1 MRIVIGFIVL
11 LYSCTSVVS
20 QQPSEEQL
28 KEEEYQALL
37 KQAKQTQQENIA
49 VMKAAD
55 EKTTKIITKTAQTI
69 VSLKEEVK
77 DLKQELNETKKSIDS
92 INVLGGT
99 PFHISTISNSHQDR

>member
-1 MRIVIGFIVL
+1 MRLIIGFIVL

-37 KQAKQTQQENIA
+37 KQAKQTQQENVA

-55 EKTTKIITKTAQTI
+55 EKTTKIITKTAKTI
-69 VSLKEEVK
+69 VTLKDEVK

-92 INVLGGT
+92 LTVLGGT
-99 PFHISTISNSHQDR
+99 HFHISAISSSHQDR

>member
-1 MRIVIGFIVL
+1 MRILIGFIVL
-11 LYSCTSVVS
+11 LYSCTAVVS

-37 KQAKQTQQENIA
+37 RQAKQTQQENIA

-99 PFHISTISNSHQDR
+99 SFHIGTISNSHQDR